1 MTWGPKD
8 MRRQVY
14 RKYSSDADPLDNPS
28 DGFETTGAP
37 LCPNKADIGSADS
50 CASSG
55 LTNAMEADMSRTEL
69 AAIWPPTA
77 SAARGRPRADAA
89 ARDDPYQ
96 VSLERSCRVS
106 VFESRNRHSETN
118 ERRDPVL
125 TNL

>member
-1 MTWGPKD
+1 

-28 DGFETTGAP
+28 GGFETTGAP

-50 CASSG
+50 CTSTG

-77 SAARGRPRADAA
+77 SAAREAGHEPMPPLATIRTKLAWKGHAVYLYSRAAIVA
-89 ARDDPYQ
+89 QR
-96 VSLERSCRVS
+96 R
-106 VFESRNRHSETN
+106 N